1 MMAGRLA
8 AFLAL
13 SLFVSGC
20 GSIAK
25 GVTEAVLEQ
34 GEAEDTRA
42 CFISGPK
49 SVGIEALLRDQENE
63 RSKGASTRTMKML
76 MIHGIGKHIPG
87 YSGRLTEY
95 LMRELG
101 LDVTDEQTKE
111 LTLSNPL
118 AGSGPGGFLRISRFT
133 NKSRTRELL
142 FYELTWSEITEP
154 EKKVLEYDVAGEY
167 SFRRTALNNAMKE
180 FVNSHASD
188 PLIYLGRS
196 RNKILMSVQQ
206 SFCWMTQG
214 DWDYYQRTTNE
225 TCDLAGGDRAQ
236 QMREDDYAVVTHSL
250 GSRII
255 IDTLQWLAETVLER
269 ARADPKMAELS
280 KVFQNKKLYIF
291 MLANQLP
298 LLELG
303 REPAAVREKIDA
315 YCKAGGEFYDQR
327 MFRELVIQAFSD
339 PNDVLSYAL
348 PPKFAHTYLDSR
360 LCPRVTNIILNIAHP
375 TSMFGLTDFANP
387 LEAHVGYDHDERVI
401 ALMAHGIGHGNEA
414 QIIKDRCDWL
424 ETATD

>member
-1 MMAGRLA
+1 
-8 AFLAL
+8 
-13 SLFVSGC
+13 
-20 GSIAK
+20 
-25 GVTEAVLEQ
+25 
-34 GEAEDTRA
+34 
-42 CFISGPK
+42 
-49 SVGIEALLRDQENE
+49 
-63 RSKGASTRTMKML
+63 
-76 MIHGIGKHIPG
+76 
-87 YSGRLTEY
+87 
-95 LMRELG
+95 MRELG

-111 LTLSNPL
+111 LTLSTPL
-118 AGSGPGGFLRISRFT
+118 AGPGPGGFLRISRFM

-154 EKKVLEYDVAGEY
+154 EKKVLEYDSAGEY
-167 SFRRTALNNAMKE
+167 TYRRTALNNAMKE
-180 FVNSHASD
+180 FFNSHVSD
-188 PLIYLGRS
+188 PLIYLGRA
-196 RNKILMSVQQ
+196 RQKVLMSVQQ

-214 DWDYYQRTTNE
+214 DWDYFRPVTDE

-255 IDTLQWLAETVLER
+255 IDTLQWLADTVLER

-303 REPAAVREKIDA
+303 REPAAVRENIDA

-327 MFRELVIQAFSD
+327 MFGDLLIQAFSD

-360 LCPRVTNIILNIAHP
+360 LCPRITNIILNVAHP
-375 TSMFGLTDFANP
+375 TSVLGLTEFANP

-401 ALMAHGIGHGNEA
+401 ALMAHGIGHGDEA
-414 QIIKDRCDWL
+414 QIIRDRCDWL
-424 ETATD
+424 EMVTE

>member
-1 MMAGRLA
+1 MVAWRSA
-8 AFLAL
+8 VYLAL
-13 SLFVSGC
+13 LLMLSGC
-20 GSIAK
+20 GSVAK
-25 GVTEAVLEQ
+25 GVTEAVLER

-42 CFISGPK
+42 CFISGPE
-49 SVGIEALLRDQENE
+49 SVGLEAILRDQESE

-87 YSGRLTEY
+87 YSGRLTEH

-111 LTLSNPL
+111 LTLSSPL
-118 AGSGPGGFLRISRFT
+118 AGPGPGGFLRISRFM

-214 DWDYYQRTTNE
+214 DWDYYQRDTDE
-225 TCDLAGGDRAQ
+225 TCDLAGGYRALQ
-236 QMREDDYAVVTHSL
+236 LREDDYAIVTPSL

-255 IDTLQWLAETVLER
+255 IYTLQWLAESALEMQK
-269 ARADPKMAELS
+269 ANPKMAELRN
-280 KVFQNKKLYIF
+280 VFQNKKLYIF

-327 MFRELVIQAFSD
+327 MFGDLLIQVFSD
-339 PNDVLSYAL
+339 PNDMLSYAI

-360 LCPRVTNIILNIAHP
+360 LCPRITNIILNIAHP

-401 ALMAHGIGHGNEA
+401 ALMAHGIGQGDEA
-414 QIIKDRCDWL
+414 QVIKDRCTWL
-424 ETATD
+424 ETVAQ